1 MPTFN
6 YIARDIQG
14 TDHKGTIET
23 VDQSRVARILSK
35 KGLIVISIKEIAD
48 KRNRFYN
55 KILNRVSFSDLVVA
69 TRQLATMVESGLV
82 LSEAVDIL
90 AEQQSNKNFKI
101 ALDEVSRD
109 IKSGLDFASALRKHP
124 DIFPP
129 IYPNLVAAGESGGNL
144 DIVLSQLATNLEKD
158 REFRAKITGAMIYP
172 ALIII
177 MMISVMFIMMI
188 FVIPRLTSLYADS
201 TIELPLP
208 TKILI
213 AVSNFFVNFWWL
225 LIIGGVGGAY
235 IFRQWL
241 HTARGKY
248 TFDSLLL
255 KIPVLNKVVIGTN
268 LTYFTRT
275 FGLLT
280 TAGVPLLDSLNI
292 VADVITNAV
301 YKKAIKETYLGVER
315 GLTFS
320 AQLEAV
326 GVFPKIVSQMF
337 RVGEETGKVD
347 KVAFK
352 LADYFE
358 SEADHMVKNLTTVIE
373 PLILVVLGVAVA
385 FLVLSIILPIYNLTA
400 SFK

>member
-1 MPTFN
+1 MPTFT
-6 YIARDIQG
+6 YTARDIQG
-14 TDHKGTIET
+14 IDHKGTIET

-35 KGLIVISIKEIAD
+35 KGLIVISIKEMSE
-48 KRNRFYN
+48 KKNSFYN
-55 KILNRVSFSDLVVA
+55 RIFDRVSFSDLVVA

-82 LSEAVDIL
+82 LSDAVDIL
-90 AEQQSNKNFKI
+90 ADQQSNKNFKE
-101 ALDEVSRD
+101 ALSEISRD

-129 IYPNLVAAGESGGNL
+129 IYPNLVAAGEQGGNL

-158 REFRAKITGAMIYP
+158 REFRSRITGAMIYP
-172 ALIII
+172 SLVIIT
-177 MMISVMFIMMI
+177 MVVVMFITMI
-188 FVIPRLTSLYADS
+188 FVIPRLTSLYAGSD
-201 TIELPLP
+201 IELPLP

-213 AVSNFFVNFWWL
+213 FTSDFFVGYWWL
-225 LIIGGVGGAY
+225 IILVGIGLGY
-235 IFRQWL
+235 SFKKWIS
-241 HTARGKY
+241 TSRGKY
-248 TFDSLLL
+248 AFDALLL
-255 KIPVLNKVVIGTN
+255 KTPVLNKVIIGTN

-292 VADVITNAV
+292 VSDVINNAV
-301 YKKAIKETYLGVER
+301 YKKAIKETYQGVER

-326 GVFPKIVSQMF
+326 GVFPKIVPQMF

-358 SEADHMVKNLTTVIE
+358 SESDHMVKNLTTVIE
-373 PLILVVLGVAVA
+373 PIILVILGVAVA
-385 FLVLSIILPIYNLTA
+385 FLVLSIILPIYNLTSA
-400 SFK
+400 VK